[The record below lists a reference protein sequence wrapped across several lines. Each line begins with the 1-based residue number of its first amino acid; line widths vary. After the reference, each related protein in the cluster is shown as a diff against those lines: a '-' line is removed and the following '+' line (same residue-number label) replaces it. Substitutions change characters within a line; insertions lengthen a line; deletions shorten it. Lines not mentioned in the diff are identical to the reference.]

1 MRKNDRRKEILDTAS
16 CFFERKGYRETKMA
30 DIAEACGIAKATMYE
45 YFRSKEELAAEWSRR
60 FRREYEERVARD
72 VLVHDSPSEKMKAMI
87 RLDLK
92 QIRTFSGHFLTAF
105 EANAVFSNEESS
117 FLREISAIL
126 TYHNEL
132 ILSIIE
138 EGQTRGEFR
147 KIDPKFVA
155 TMLAGA
161 FLSLQRAASDAKD
174 SEKCVFG
181 QLFYFPEEWS
191 SDLVI
196 YYIFHGIAC

>member
-1 MRKNDRRKEILDTAS
+1 
-16 CFFERKGYRETKMA
+16 MA

-138 EGQTRGEFR
+138 EGQKGENSGKSIR
-147 KIDPKFVA
+147 N
-155 TMLAGA
+155 
-161 FLSLQRAASDAKD
+161 LSLPCLRA
-174 SEKCVFG
+174 
-181 QLFYFPEEWS
+181 LFYRCSGRPVTQKIRKSVS
-191 SDLVI
+191 SDSCFLFRRNGAAI
-196 YYIFHGIAC
+196 W

>member
-1 MRKNDRRKEILDTAS
+1 MTGEKKFSIPLPASLKEKGIGRQRWRISRKRAESPRRRCTNISAARRNWRQNGRAGS
-16 CFFERKGYRETKMA
+16 
-30 DIAEACGIAKATMYE
+30 
-45 YFRSKEELAAEWSRR
+45 EENQ
-60 FRREYEERVARD
+60 EERVARD

-87 RLDLK
+87 RLDLN

-138 EGQTRGEFR
+138 EGQKREEFR

-161 FLSLQRAASDAKD
+161 FLSLQRAASDAKRFG
-174 SEKCVFG
+174 KVCLRTAVFFSG
-181 QLFYFPEEWS
+181 GMEQRSGDRLY
-191 SDLVI
+191 L
-196 YYIFHGIAC
+196 HGIAC